1 MRVSITM
8 GDPSGIGPEIILKA
22 VSILPDHQSTYIV
35 YGHSSNFSIPGL
47 EEISLKRQFFEFVE
61 TIDDVKGPGKY
72 FIELKPTSENN
83 TQIGKG
89 SVESGRAAITAL
101 DMATED
107 LLRNKSD
114 ALVTAPISKS
124 AVHQAGFLFPGHTE
138 YLAHRFKTEQVIMML
153 VHQGLRVALQTI
165 HTPLSEVHALLSTH
179 AISTNLR
186 FLKETIRDIF
196 NEPDAVIDVLG
207 LNPHAGDDGVL
218 GKEELEII
226 IPAIK
231 AEQTKNNNIRG
242 PFPADGYFARST
254 WKSSSAVLAMY
265 HDQGLIPF
273 KMLDGGAGVN
283 LTLGLPIVRTS
294 PDHGTGFSIAGK
306 GVASPTSMLMA
317 IQLAETL
324 TENRTKELK
333 TLKKP

>member
-1 MRVSITM
+1 M

-35 YGHSSNFSIPGL
+35 YGQSSKFTLSGL
-47 EEISLKRQFFEFVE
+47 EEISLKRQFFEIVE

-72 FIELKPTSENN
+72 FIELQPTSAND
-83 TQIGKG
+83 TQIGLG
-89 SVESGRAAITAL
+89 SAESGRASIDAL
-101 DMATED
+101 DRATED
-107 LLRNKSD
+107 LLNNKSD

-124 AVHQAGFLFPGHTE
+124 AIHEAGFQFPGHTE
-138 YLAHRFKTEQVIMML
+138 YLTHRFNSDQVMMML

-165 HTPLSEVHALLSTH
+165 HTPLSEVHRLLSTEK
-179 AISTNLR
+179 ISSSLR
-186 FLKETIRDIF
+186 FLKETLRDIF
-196 NEPDAVIDVLG
+196 NEPDPIIDVLG

-218 GKEELEII
+218 GNEELEMI

-231 AEQTKNNNIRG
+231 AEQTLHSNIRG

-254 WKSSSAVLAMY
+254 WKTSNAVLAMY

-294 PDHGTGFSIAGK
+294 PDHGTAFSIAGR

-317 IQLAETL
+317 IQLAESL
-324 TENRTKELK
+324 TENRANSTLATTKN
-333 TLKKP
+333 P